1 MLAQPTISLTL
12 QLTDRC
18 LVAPGTYNS
27 QQITDYHNLLALHTY
42 RQHGYADLSSIV
54 YHIADHTTYASCP
67 DPINTL
73 RSLIYHVQPQQI
85 LKQNMHTVSHLY
97 TGKQS
102 VESRVIMME
111 LDGKSRPPALH
122 FQCYKVAD
130 LLSSLDL
137 Q

>member
-1 MLAQPTISLTL
+1 MPAVSHSALAQDGL
-12 QLTDRC
+12 
-18 LVAPGTYNS
+18 
-27 QQITDYHNLLALHTY
+27 
-42 RQHGYADLSSIV
+42 
-54 YHIADHTTYASCP
+54 
-67 DPINTL
+67 L
-73 RSLIYHVQPQQI
+73 RSYG
-85 LKQNMHTVSHLY
+85 NDNLY

>member
-1 MLAQPTISLTL
+1 
-12 QLTDRC
+12 
-18 LVAPGTYNS
+18 
-27 QQITDYHNLLALHTY
+27 
-42 RQHGYADLSSIV
+42 
-54 YHIADHTTYASCP
+54 
-67 DPINTL
+67 
-73 RSLIYHVQPQQI
+73 
-85 LKQNMHTVSHLY
+85 MHTVSHLY